1 MMETQATPPPMPPL
15 RPLYKQMSW
24 SPDVE
29 REEAWLRR
37 KGNHKK
43 GLKRSKSVTD
53 DDLEELKGCIDLGFG
68 FAPDSPDL
76 EPRLSNTLP
85 ALEFYCAVNRQF
97 TGGLSRSS
105 SSSSIGCDS
114 ESGSSTSTIFEQGDD
129 PKVVKMRLRQW
140 AQVVACSV
148 QQFSSGPN
156 DFR

>member
-1 MMETQATPPPMPPL
+1 M
-15 RPLYKQMSW
+15 
-24 SPDVE
+24 
-29 REEAWLRR
+29 
-37 KGNHKK
+37 
-43 GLKRSKSVTD
+43 
-53 DDLEELKGCIDLGFG
+53 EELKGCIDLGFG
-68 FAPDSPDL
+68 FAPDSPNL

-85 ALEFYCAVNRQF
+85 ALEFYWAVNRQF
-97 TGGLSRSS
+97 TGRLSRSS
-105 SSSSIGCDS
+105 SLSSIGC